1 MTYFLLFCFGDR
13 MRGHDDV
20 EGGQAVV
27 TAAAAGDDARTG
39 KRDWLVTA
47 DSRAE
52 TGKFLESRAATG
64 KFLESRAAAAH
75 VSSRPGPIF
84 KWGGR
89 ISGFLFDFPS
99 FSTFS

>member
-20 EGGQAVV
+20 EGSQAVV
-27 TAAAAGDDARTG
+27 TAAAAGDDAGTG

-52 TGKFLESRAATG
+52 TG

-89 ISGFLFDFPS
+89 VSGFLFDFPS